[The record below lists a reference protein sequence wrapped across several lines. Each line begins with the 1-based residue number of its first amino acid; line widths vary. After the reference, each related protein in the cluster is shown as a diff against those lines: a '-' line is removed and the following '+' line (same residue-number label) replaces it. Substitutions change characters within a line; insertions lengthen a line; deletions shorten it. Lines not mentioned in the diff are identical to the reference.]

1 MLTIKNY
8 HKLCDKPIG
17 RDGWKVLFSAEG
29 DNHYEIKMVCTGK
42 TSVTIYLE
50 RIPQLT
56 NGGKVAYMF
65 RNADGEL
72 TQYGV
77 TPDWISDM
85 NNLLKALHRFTC

>member
-29 DNHYEIKMVCTGK
+29 DNHYEIKLVCTGK

-50 RIPQLT
+50 RKPT
-56 NGGKVAYMF
+56 KTSNGRVAYMF
-65 RNADGEL
+65 RNGDGEL
-72 TQYGV
+72 TQFGV
-77 TPDWISDM
+77 TPDWILDM
-85 NNLLKALHRFTC
+85 GNMLKALDRFTC